1 MPHFSLSFARVFSF
15 LNPKAREKT
24 FKKKKKDDDDDDDDD
39 DDANDDDAFYDFD
52 DDRDDRGNDERRP
65 DRSRGGC
72 ASRKQLVL
80 RGSFG

>member
-39 DDANDDDAFYDFD
+39 DAFYDFD
-52 DDRDDRGNDERRP
+52 DDRDDDRGNHDERRP

>member
-1 MPHFSLSFARVFSF
+1 VPHFSLSFARVFSF

-24 FKKKKKDDDDDDDDD
+24 FKKKKKKDDDD
-39 DDANDDDAFYDFD
+39 DDDAFYDFD
-52 DDRDDRGNDERRP
+52 DDRDDDRGNDERRP

>member
-24 FKKKKKDDDDDDDDD
+24 FKKKKKKDDDD
-39 DDANDDDAFYDFD
+39 DDDAFYDFD
-52 DDRDDRGNDERRP
+52 DDRDDDRGNDERRP

>member
-24 FKKKKKDDDDDDDDD
+24 FKKKKKKDDDDD
-39 DDANDDDAFYDFD
+39 DDDAFYDFD
-52 DDRDDRGNDERRP
+52 DDRDDDRGNDERRP

>member
-15 LNPKAREKT
+15 LNPNAREKT
-24 FKKKKKDDDDDDDDD
+24 FKKKKKKDDDDDDD
-39 DDANDDDAFYDFD
+39 AFYDFD
-52 DDRDDRGNDERRP
+52 DDRDDDRGNDERRP